1 MAPAPQAAPRVETVA
16 SRDNRWLRDFR
27 AALRRGVPTEAG
39 FLGVEGARLVEEALG
54 SGLEISAVLAST
66 SGAPHLERLL
76 RHVPPG
82 ARLLRCSDKLF
93 ESVAD
98 TKTPQGIAALVRRP
112 EWRFEDIVG
121 GLPLVVVLVGVQ
133 DPGNVGTVVRSAEA
147 MGASGIATCR
157 AGELGTANPWQPK
170 ALRASAGSA
179 LRLPILAG
187 PSAPVLLVELRA
199 AGLKLFAATLAGGA
213 APWEAD
219 LRQPAALLIGN
230 EGAGLPAGVERSAD
244 QLIRIPIEPVQAV
257 PRGGIDS
264 LNASVAAAVLLYEA
278 ARQRAGASE
287 KARGNDR

>member
-1 MAPAPQAAPRVETVA
+1 MAAPRQANPQAETLT

-27 AALRRGVPTEAG
+27 AALRRGLPTEEG

-54 SGLEISAVLAST
+54 SGLEIAAVLASA
-66 SGAPHLERLL
+66 SGEPHLARLA
-76 RHVPPG
+76 RQIPPG

-112 EWRFEDIVG
+112 EWRFEDLVG
-121 GLPLVVVLVGVQ
+121 GLPLVVVLAGVQ
-133 DPGNVGTVVRSAEA
+133 DPGNVGTVIRSAEA
-147 MGASGIATCR
+147 LGASGVATCR

-187 PSAPVLLVELRA
+187 PAAPVLLVQLRA

-213 APWEAD
+213 PPWEAD
-219 LRQPAALLIGN
+219 LRQPAALLVGN
-230 EGAGLPAGVERSAD
+230 EGAGLPAEIERSAD
-244 QLIRIPIEPVQAV
+244 QLIRIPTEPAHAGARV
-257 PRGGIDS
+257 DS

-278 ARQRAGASE
+278 ARQRAAASGSARE
-287 KARGNDR
+287 KQR

>member
-1 MAPAPQAAPRVETVA
+1 MATPRQAGSQAETVT

-27 AALRRGVPTEAG
+27 AALRRGAPTDEG

-54 SGLEISAVLAST
+54 SGLEIAAVLTST
-66 SGAPHLERLL
+66 SGEPHLERLL

-82 ARLLRCSDKLF
+82 ARLVRCSDKLF

-112 EWRFEDIVG
+112 EWRFEDIIG
-121 GLPLVVVLVGVQ
+121 GLPLVVVLAGVQ
-133 DPGNVGTVVRSAEA
+133 DPGNVGTVIRSAEA
-147 MGASGIATCR
+147 MGASGVATCR

-179 LRLPILAG
+179 LRLPIVAG
-187 PSAPVLLVELRA
+187 PSAPVLLVQLRA
-199 AGLKLFAATLAGGA
+199 AGLRLFAATLAGGI

-219 LRQPAALLIGN
+219 LRQPASLVIGN
-230 EGAGLPAGVERSAD
+230 EGAGLPAEIERSAD
-244 QLIRIPIEPVQAV
+244 QLVRIPIEPAQASGARV
-257 PRGGIDS
+257 DS

-287 KARGNDR
+287 KSRGKDR